1 LDTTARYARVATGMI
16 AGIESPLDLLERTD
30 PSRSAVP
37 IDPDQSFRLIPITH
51 SGRSRSVCGEV

>member
-1 LDTTARYARVATGMI
+1 VVWEGWSREAPPYPDQYRHQA
-16 AGIESPLDLLERTD
+16 ERTD
-30 PSRSAVP
+30 PFRSAVP